1 MLMQSN
7 KPYQAPPLRQQV
19 KRPQSR
25 WLALVLLLVLFAQT
39 ALASRHLS
47 LTYDEPL
54 YIAIG
59 YADLT
64 TRDVRWHEV
73 IGHPPLVNLLTAW
86 PLLLDPNQPDAR
98 QIPSWGSVDSLGFS
112 RAMVKQLGPLERTT
126 FVTRIPVMWLSLLLA
141 AFVYRWAQ
149 QAWGGKAGLLALGL
163 FVFDPHIVAHGQL
176 NTTDIGVTAF
186 GFITSYALAR
196 YLRRPRWGTYLGVGV
211 GMGAALASKASGPFW
226 PGVVVLIVAL
236 VWALEKRT
244 SRLRQ
249 TGIWGLRLAGWM
261 LLALLV
267 LWGAYLFEL
276 RPLAHGGW
284 PVPAASH
291 WAGLAYIRD
300 YMAEGQKTFLSGRLI
315 TGGHWGYFPLAL
327 LIKTPISTLIG
338 MLIAAACFLRRG
350 PKHPWRVLPLVVIP
364 GAYLIVAM
372 GMALN
377 IGHRHML
384 TIYPF
389 CFVFVAQLFGDG
401 GMIDRRSP
409 GWQWILSGLLMG
421 YYVIGTVRI
430 FPHYLTYFN
439 EIAGGPDGGYRYLA
453 DSSVDW
459 GQGLKI
465 LERYLDEQ
473 DIPQVRLAAFSSMEP
488 ALYDLSY
495 QPLPPTIGAPI
506 TLTARFNPQPGVY
519 AISPVPL
526 QGIWVLDPDTYDWF
540 RHRQPRDRVGHN
552 FFIYDVKERI
562 DASWVAQC
570 AAPQPSLT
578 PVQVTEGFGRHDLRL
593 APFNCETSW
602 LYPAGA
608 TGWTVLPGDQ
618 PLTDWASKRLAQIP
632 LSFRQREFWS
642 HPALAIY
649 EQRESPAGAIP
660 PHTDVHIAPSEW
672 PLDRAATEGT
682 VISAPVSMAGPLT
695 FLGYNVQAKTDA
707 IELHTYWRVDD
718 SPARPLSLMAH
729 LLDTT
734 GRAVAVEDG
743 LGVPIEVW
751 RPGDVIVQRH
761 RIAAQD
767 LPPGVY
773 WLQTGAYWLDTMARW
788 PVTIDGQTSGDRI
801 LLAEISR

>member
-1 MLMQSN
+1 
-7 KPYQAPPLRQQV
+7 
-19 KRPQSR
+19 
-25 WLALVLLLVLFAQT
+25 LALALLLVLFAQT

-47 LTYDEPL
+47 LTYDEPI
-54 YIAIG
+54 YTAIG

-64 TRDVRWHEV
+64 SGDVRWHEV

-86 PLLLDPNQPDAR
+86 PLLLGPNRPDAR

-149 QAWGGKAGLLALGL
+149 QAWGGKAGPLALGL
-163 FVFDPHIVAHGQL
+163 FVFDPHVVAHGQL
-176 NTTDIGVTAF
+176 NTTDMGVTAF
-186 GFITSYALAR
+186 GFIASYALAR
-196 YLRRPRWGTYLGVGV
+196 YLRRPHWSTYLGVGL
-211 GMGAALASKASGPFW
+211 GIGAALSSKASGPFW
-226 PGVVVLIVAL
+226 PGVVILIGAL
-236 VWALEKRT
+236 AWALEKRT
-244 SRLRQ
+244 SRPRRM
-249 TGIWGLRLAGWM
+249 GIWALRLAGWM

-267 LWGAYLFEL
+267 LWSAYLFEL

-284 PVPAASH
+284 PIPAASH

-300 YMAEGQKTFLSGRLI
+300 YMAEGQKTFLAGRLI
-315 TGGHWGYFPLAL
+315 TGGHWSYFPLAL
-327 LIKTPISTLIG
+327 LIKTPIPTLIG
-338 MLIAAACFLRRG
+338 MFIATAYFLRRRS
-350 PKHPWRVLPLVVIP
+350 KHPWRALPLIMIP

-384 TIYPF
+384 AIYPF
-389 CFVFVAQLFGDG
+389 CFVFVAQLFGKEG
-401 GMIDRRSP
+401 VLDRNSSR
-409 GWQWILSGLLMG
+409 WQWILSGLLVGWYVMG
-421 YYVIGTVRI
+421 TLMI

-473 DIPQVRLAAFSSMEP
+473 DIPQVRLAAFSSLEP

-506 TLTARFNPQPGVY
+506 TLTARFNPPPGVY

-526 QGIWVLDPDTYDWF
+526 QGIWVLDPDTYGWF

-552 FFIYDVKERI
+552 FFIYDVTEKI
-562 DASWVAQC
+562 DARWVAQC
-570 AAPQPSLT
+570 AAPQPPLT
-578 PVQVTEGFGRHDLRL
+578 PAQVTEGFGRHDLRL

-608 TGWTVLPGDQ
+608 GWTVLPGDQ
-618 PLTDWASKRLAQIP
+618 PLTGWASERLHQVP

-649 EQRESPAGAIP
+649 EQRQRPVGATP

-672 PLDRAATEGT
+672 PPDQVKAEGAA
-682 VISAPVSMAGPLT
+682 ISAPIRMTGPLT
-695 FLGYNVQAKTDA
+695 FLGYDAQAKTNT
-707 IELHTYWRVDD
+707 IELHTYWRVDE
-718 SPARPLSLMAH
+718 SSARPLSLMAH
-729 LLDTT
+729 LLDIA
-734 GRAVAVEDG
+734 GQSVAVEDG

-751 RPGDVIVQRH
+751 HPGDVIVQRH
-761 RIAAQD
+761 HITIPD
-767 LPPGVY
+767 HVPGAY
-773 WLQTGAYWLDTMARW
+773 WLQTGAYWLDTMERW
-788 PVTIDGQTSGDRI
+788 PIIIDEQTAGDRI